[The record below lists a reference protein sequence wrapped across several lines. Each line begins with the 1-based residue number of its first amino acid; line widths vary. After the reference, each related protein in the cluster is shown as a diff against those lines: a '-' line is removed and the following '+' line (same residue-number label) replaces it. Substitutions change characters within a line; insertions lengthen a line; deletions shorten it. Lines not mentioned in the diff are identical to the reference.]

1 MDIAHG
7 SIYGNDWDAQGMGV
21 GHVKDLRNCHGSV
34 PDLLQIATDRF
45 ADEKTAQRIGLVI
58 VF

>member
-1 MDIAHG
+1 MVT
-7 SIYGNDWDAQGMGV
+7 DWDAQGMRV

-34 PDLLQIATDRF
+34 IDLLWTATDRF
-45 ADEKTAQRIGLVI
+45 ADEKTAQRIGLVT